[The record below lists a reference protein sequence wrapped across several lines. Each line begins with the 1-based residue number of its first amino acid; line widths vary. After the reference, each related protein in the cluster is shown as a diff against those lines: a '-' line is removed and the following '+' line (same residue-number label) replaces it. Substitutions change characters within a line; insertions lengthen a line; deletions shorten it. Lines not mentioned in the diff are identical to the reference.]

1 MHSGLTE
8 LTMHPLAGSEMG
20 NCPSNHNEKPSA
32 LSVAN
37 LVLSLCTLAA
47 TSIAAVLWNAIDADH
62 INRADAAGWDETML
76 LPHQLELTLAV
87 NASVLGSVVLVVIA
101 FLSMRSR
108 RGRSRLSYK
117 AKNSLKTDPGPYES

>member
-20 NCPSNHNEKPSA
+20 NCLLNHNAKPSA

-62 INRADAAGWDETML
+62 IARADAAGWDETML
-76 LPHQLELTLAV
+76 LPHQMELTLVV

-108 RGRSRLSYK
+108 RGRSRLSYN
-117 AKNSLKTDPGPYES
+117 AKTP